1 MRYIFFGDENF
12 HDDIAVRL
20 ANAGFERCAD
30 IEEASAIIT
39 FCTSQSALEDA
50 YFDEGGFVQSAHPG
64 AVLIDFSASTPGFAR
79 ELGAVATVS
88 DLGFVEAPIALE
100 DMLDPRPFDEE
111 NLVCYVAGE
120 EDAVAA
126 AQGLLNAVCGRVVE
140 CGAAG
145 TAQLMR
151 AVRTLQEAAA
161 VVSAIEAN
169 ALVRAA
175 HRAALGN
182 GLSDV
187 AISGLSEPAER
198 MLEAV
203 REKRF
208 EGAFTAEMFLSEL
221 QAALASADDA
231 DLILPQAESTMHLVE
246 LLEVIGGSFKSPA
259 ALALVYGEE
268 AECAENG
275 LDWSR
280 AEETYGQGADDDDD
294 YGYDDEED
302 DCGCGHH
309 HDHGGFG
316 YSAN

>member
-175 HRAALGN
+175 HRA
-182 GLSDV
+182 
-187 AISGLSEPAER
+187 
-198 MLEAV
+198 
-203 REKRF
+203 RF
-208 EGAFTAEMFLSEL
+208 G
-221 QAALASADDA
+221 
-231 DLILPQAESTMHLVE
+231 
-246 LLEVIGGSFKSPA
+246 
-259 ALALVYGEE
+259 
-268 AECAENG
+268 
-275 LDWSR
+275 
-280 AEETYGQGADDDDD
+280 
-294 YGYDDEED
+294 
-302 DCGCGHH
+302 
-309 HDHGGFG
+309 
-316 YSAN
+316 

>member
-1 MRYIFFGDENF
+1 MKEKIKLSGVPETMLQTIYARAKESGGRGTI
-12 HDDIAVRL
+12 HDTKAEEIVGKLDYDFTLAEKDTAMHSGVIARTIVLDRL
-20 ANAGFERCAD
+20 TKAW
-30 IEEASAIIT
+30 
-39 FCTSQSALEDA
+39 L
-50 YFDEGGFVQSAHPG
+50 SAHPG

-187 AISGLSEPAER
+187 AISGLSEPAES

-208 EGAFTAEMFLSEL
+208 EGAFTADDLYNLVSDLLADPAQLAQMAENMR
-221 QAALASADDA
+221 AAGAADAAERIA
-231 DLILPQAESTMHLVE
+231 DLVL
-246 LLEVIGGSFKSPA
+246 K
-259 ALALVYGEE
+259 LADRH
-268 AECAENG
+268 AK
-275 LDWSR
+275 
-280 AEETYGQGADDDDD
+280 
-294 YGYDDEED
+294 
-302 DCGCGHH
+302 
-309 HDHGGFG
+309 
-316 YSAN
+316 